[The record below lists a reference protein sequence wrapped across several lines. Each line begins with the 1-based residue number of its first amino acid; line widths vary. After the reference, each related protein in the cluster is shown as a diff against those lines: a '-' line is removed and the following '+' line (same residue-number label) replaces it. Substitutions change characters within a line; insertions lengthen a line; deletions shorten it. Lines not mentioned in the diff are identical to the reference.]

1 MNGIVNIACNQLYP
15 FINALMA
22 MNIANSLFVFILFVL
37 SYFLTTRF
45 QFYTLL
51 EGNFDN
57 YGIEGE
63 SPQHES

>member
-1 MNGIVNIACNQLYP
+1 
-15 FINALMA
+15 MA